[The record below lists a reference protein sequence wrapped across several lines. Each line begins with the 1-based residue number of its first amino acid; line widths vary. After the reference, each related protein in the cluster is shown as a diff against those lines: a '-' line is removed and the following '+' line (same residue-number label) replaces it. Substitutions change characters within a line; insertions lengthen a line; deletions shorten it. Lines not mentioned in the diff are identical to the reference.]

1 MSVNV
6 VAYYRVSTQKQGRS
20 GLGLDAQRAAV
31 RRFAEDE
38 KLTISS
44 EYIEIET
51 GKGSDAL
58 ERRPQ
63 LAKALK
69 AARKDK
75 WAVVVAKLDRLSRDV
90 AFIAAL
96 MAQRVPFIVAELG
109 RKADPFMLHIYAAL
123 AEQERR
129 MISERTRQALAAAR
143 ERGVVLGNAR
153 QALANKNESLAR
165 AKSLRPLLEGM
176 SGLAARAIA
185 TELTM
190 RAIPTARGAAWSAK
204 TVIRVMDRLRIA
216 TPKRAKHG
224 HQEQS
229 DAQFSSKTF
238 TCCASLTHI
247 PNPAIGLYSRKTV
260 AVCFL
265 AEMKASD

>member
-1 MSVNV
+1 MSLNI

-38 KLTISS
+38 CLTISA

-51 GKGSDAL
+51 GKGADAL
-58 ERRPQ
+58 ERRPE

-69 AARKDK
+69 AARKGK
-75 WAVVVAKLDRLSRDV
+75 CAVVVAKLDRLSRDV
-90 AFIAAL
+90 AFIATL

-109 RKADPFMLHIYAAL
+109 RNADPFMLHIYAAL

-153 QALANKNESLAR
+153 QALVNKNESAAR
-165 AKSLRPLLEGM
+165 AESLRPVLDGM
-176 SGLAARAIA
+176 SGLSARAIA

-190 RAIPTARGAAWSAK
+190 RGVPATRGARWSAK
-204 TVIRVMDRLRIA
+204 TVLRVMARLRTA
-216 TPKRAKHG
+216 
-224 HQEQS
+224 
-229 DAQFSSKTF
+229 AQ
-238 TCCASLTHI
+238 
-247 PNPAIGLYSRKTV
+247 
-260 AVCFL
+260 
-265 AEMKASD
+265 